1 MADTYLVVMEII
13 DGDNT
18 YFLKELVT
26 IAKSE
31 PTVEDIIEEIYGEL
45 EYDEYNDCWDIS
57 NGMGYPLVRMFNF
70 KKVKKEHL
78 DILTDYGIL
87 VKYSLCF
94 SIGKILKYREY
105 NVGKEKERESSPSNW
120 GYEYKINNSKVI
132 VIKEYDTIIEGF
144 VYEPSGRCSNIKSPI
159 VGINIDL

>member
-45 EYDEYNDCWDIS
+45 EYDSHNECWDIS

-78 DILTDYGIL
+78 DILTDYGI
-87 VKYSLCF
+87 
-94 SIGKILKYREY
+94 
-105 NVGKEKERESSPSNW
+105 
-120 GYEYKINNSKVI
+120 
-132 VIKEYDTIIEGF
+132 
-144 VYEPSGRCSNIKSPI
+144 
-159 VGINIDL
+159 